1 MKSFLYVVVG
11 VLVVALLEALTVGA
25 YALILGLAFGLVA
38 VFMGYPVSFWNMFGL
53 GVVVVIVLST
63 IKQIFKN

>member
-38 VFMGYPVSFWNMFGL
+38 VFLGYSASFWNMFGL
-53 GVVVVIVLST
+53 GVIVVIVLLT
-63 IKQIFKN
+63 IKQIFKS

>member
-11 VLVVALLEALTVGA
+11 ILVVALLEAITGAA

-38 VFMGYPVSFWNMFGL
+38 VFLGYSVSFYNMFGL
-53 GVVVVIVLST
+53 GAIVVIVLLT
-63 IKQIFKN
+63 IKQIFKS